1 MATFQIDALDMGSE
15 AGAESQT
22 LDRSSPFP
30 FSVFNSSGAGRW
42 EDSTHKAQ
50 ETGFYP
56 SSQNVTRDHASPLFG
71 QPPFSG
77 QNPASACSTT
87 GTPLCQDDGRNG
99 FLHATQSHGY
109 PSKTLSHE
117 FSLPA
122 PEAHNPGDAG
132 YYRASVQREHD
143 GCTDS
148 AGMEPTSVT
157 QQRSSNQHSTVKDQH
172 TPPWFQSPAPDGDT
186 SVQSYG
192 YILAS
197 QGVDY
202 GFPDTSFPPMY
213 PVHHEANSSSV
224 IRNPQENRTEE
235 PGSHPSA
242 SPHPFSP
249 MPRDTSA
256 TGNGMPQHAGEDS
269 IAERMPPSG
278 KNSRPAGPMEWNT
291 EFAKAENSLKA
302 AAEELYSHLPESAQR
317 PRRSPSPDFGHKSSG
332 KGKARAHP
340 YAIPVSSSSGGTW
353 SCSSVPPFCLPAASS
368 ENHRQA
374 EKGLDQEARAL
385 TEGLSSGE
393 CVSGFPLS
401 SDMEGASPSL
411 GANCR
416 SSGYTLS
423 RKPTDSTTHPSFS
436 SSSSQSFS
444 PPLSS
449 SRDSPRLEPKPA
461 PGQLPEDQQ
470 RAPEDRGFLR
480 FLLPPRQE
488 RQEGSED
495 PSLFSGDVQMQR
507 TDVEGDERQVPR
519 VPTSAGG
526 EHIEEDHRRQGQL
539 ESAGQPAASGAPAQ
553 RLGEGAGRGS
563 EEVNALGV
571 LRECLGED
579 RQADEEGDAH
589 RRALEAEAPPSVK
602 RRRGPAQPAK
612 MYFHKKKEAWRA
624 EVLIDGTKRQKSF
637 SCKVYGEPRAR
648 MLCEWARRFARDFG
662 RLPSN
667 QDVANY
673 IPCLPRCRPA
683 PRGNDDRGEPA
694 TQHSEGSYFA
704 SFPHSFAAHAAP
716 PDIDAEDGASAGPPC
731 PQGPFFAGGVGAP
744 DCVQT
749 HGQMRMFNSAQ
760 ANSQGGEFRPF
771 LTPEG
776 WRETDSSR
784 EMWQKAHGS
793 GEGAGTVEISQNS
806 DQMSRAQMYHP
817 AYSPYGQMPQQSYYA
832 PQGMG
837 ERPDNEVLTF
847 PVQPAASFPISDD
860 TAWSARPEAFW
871 SAATAAS
878 PHQPQAWIDG
888 RRKDE
893 GLTSFE
899 NFFSGGPNAL
909 GWPQG
914 PVQGGEELQRR
925 FACTQDARQDVQT
938 DRESHAQGTGLRASP
953 PDFFYA
959 DSNASNA
966 PRVGPQPFNVEAEC
980 QERMRVERAREGRAR
995 LGEVLERQSQ
1005 VPVESA
1011 GDGFEVQFGNPRPQS
1026 FFNTHFCGPG
1036 GPHMPPFQMY
1046 ASSDQPG
1053 APPQQLEQALR
1064 GGAVYP
1070 NFLDGRSPQKVPQTS
1085 CPPSPFS
1092 SSTCAGASV
1101 ASFPSSSVSAAGV
1114 SGSALAAATELPFS
1128 PFPSPFISDGP
1139 LPPLP
1144 FSAPPYASSGDE
1156 VFLRA
1161 PPCIPSGQAGGPSQ
1175 LSGPFYLSSGFLDT
1189 SAPYYSPPVPQG
1201 HATPAPHL
1209 GMCYHPS
1216 LASGSTH
1223 GRFYGQAPC
1232 DRSQHACAS
1241 GPTLGAVELAAE
1253 VAATALSTLDKQS
1266 FDSLFLQTL
1275 QELNCEKGG
1284 AAGSAD
1290 RPRSLDLS
1298 FTVPLPLLH
1307 QASSLL
1313 NQMEDPF
1320 SGIALDPFGQG
1331 VATLVLPATS
1341 DYLHRLPFVGASAVL
1356 PMGRPAGGESCFA
1369 PPEASGCIET
1379 APNPLRGG
1387 EVKTG
1392 SVFGD
1397 TGEETRPGEADA
1409 SKASCLE
1416 RSRAGGMGEE
1426 GEGERHRKTSGCGDE
1441 DEEGFSAFVQKRRE
1455 MNIAAGA
1462 RFEELDGLK
1471 SLTRPRGGRT
1481 KRFNVGKKPFSGVR
1495 GIYFQQ
1501 GAWKVRY
1508 RGDQEE
1514 VLKVFPYASGDFDSM
1529 WFQFL
1534 LARQFLRQVIA
1545 KGRQLHDSDGEGLS
1559 DEEPA
1564 WILRHDAASAS
1575 SATRRADSGRPRRG
1589 LQASSS
1595 SSRSSSLSASQSR
1608 QGRRSDGSFVEW
1620 TSATGRRRN
1629 DPSADSRASGRV
1641 GRAVALSGASL
1652 GSLGETAAGEGADTT
1667 GGALSSFLGRD
1678 RKCQERGPSQSG
1690 ACRRLDAAVES
1701 LRPISS
1707 TDFFEPIFFPALFG
1721 PASEKWGVRADRVRD
1736 DVEDLEKQRLA
1747 SPHARGD
1754 NGDSGD
1760 SVATMEKSQGEAACG
1775 EGEKRRRLSREVEGS
1790 HASKVG
1796 EVVEELDTLEK
1807 CRRSLCSQE
1816 EKDSISDSCATEQ
1829 TVGTG
1834 RDCGEKPEVEGSV
1847 SLALDSACSLS
1858 AFSLSFAGSEKNV
1871 GGEPQVEDGRE
1882 EARTRADTNDHKSA
1896 SVSTDAFDL
1905 LQEPTFSKATS
1916 PTGPSREKEFQLVA
1930 SYPWDLS
1937 GEMLARKASPGWH
1950 SLPHLPLLLQDR
1962 HDRVLASSFWS

>member
-1 MATFQIDALDMGSE
+1 MATFQIDTLDMGSE
-15 AGAESQT
+15 AGVGSQT
-22 LDRSSPFP
+22 LDSSSPFP
-30 FSVFNSSGAGRW
+30 FSVFNSSDTGRW
-42 EDSTHKAQ
+42 EDSAHRAQ

-71 QPPFSG
+71 QSPFSG

-87 GTPLCQDDGRNG
+87 GTPLCQDVGRNS

-109 PSKTLSHE
+109 PSKTLSPE
-117 FSLPA
+117 FSFPA
-122 PEAHNPGDAG
+122 PEGHNPANAG
-132 YYRASVQREHD
+132 YYLPSVQREHD
-143 GCTDS
+143 RCTDS
-148 AGMEPTSVT
+148 GGMEPTGVT
-157 QQRSSNQHSTVKDQH
+157 QQRSSNQYSTVKDQH
-172 TPPWFQSPAPDGDT
+172 NPPWFQSPAPEGDS

-202 GFPDTSFPPMY
+202 GFPDTSFPLTY

-224 IRNPQENRTEE
+224 IRNPQENRTED
-235 PGSHPSA
+235 PGSHPST
-242 SPHPFSP
+242 SPLPSFSP

-256 TGNGMPQHAGEDS
+256 TGNGMRQHAGEDS
-269 IAERMPPSG
+269 TAERMPMGG
-278 KNSRPAGPMEWNT
+278 KNCRPAAPMEWNT
-291 EFAKAENSLKA
+291 ERAKAENSLKA

-317 PRRSPSPDFGHKSSG
+317 PRRSPSPDFGHKASG

-340 YAIPVSSSSGGTW
+340 YATPVSSSSGGTW
-353 SCSSVPPFCLPAASS
+353 SCSSVPPFSLPAASAG
-368 ENHRQA
+368 NHRQA

-385 TEGLSSGE
+385 TERFASGE
-393 CVSGFPLS
+393 CVSSGFPLS
-401 SDMEGASPSL
+401 SDMEGANPSL
-411 GANCR
+411 GGTCR

-461 PGQLPEDQQ
+461 PGQLPEDRQ

-480 FLLPPRQE
+480 FLLPPREE
-488 RQEGSED
+488 RQEGSEE

-507 TDVEGDERQVPR
+507 TEVEGDERQVPR
-519 VPTSAGG
+519 VPTGAGG
-526 EHIEEDHRRQGQL
+526 ERRDEDCRRQGRL
-539 ESAGQPAASGAPAQ
+539 ESAGQLAASGAPVQ
-553 RLGEGAGRGS
+553 RLGEGAGRS
-563 EEVNALGV
+563 EEVNTLGA
-571 LRECLGED
+571 LRECLGEE

-683 PRGNDDRGEPA
+683 PRGNGDRGEPA

-704 SFPHSFAAHAAP
+704 SFPHSFAAHATP
-716 PDIDAEDGASAGPPC
+716 PEGDAEEGAAPGPSC
-731 PQGPFFAGGVGAP
+731 PQGPFFAGGLGAP
-744 DCVQT
+744 DTVQT
-749 HGQMRMFNSAQ
+749 HSQMRMFNSGQ
-760 ANSQGGEFRPF
+760 ANSQGGEFGPF
-771 LTPEG
+771 WTPEG
-776 WRETDSSR
+776 WRETESSR

-793 GEGAGTVEISQNS
+793 EEGVGAVDVSQHS
-806 DQMSRAQMYHP
+806 DQMSRTQMYHP
-817 AYSPYGQMPQQSYYA
+817 AYTQYGQMPQQSYCA

-837 ERPDNEVLTF
+837 ERPDNESLTF
-847 PVQPAASFPISDD
+847 PVQSAASFPTSDD
-860 TAWSARPEAFW
+860 PAWSARPEAFS
-871 SAATAAS
+871 SAAPAAS
-878 PHQPQAWIDG
+878 PHQPHAWIDG

-899 NFFSGGPNAL
+899 NFFAGAPNAL

-938 DRESHAQGTGLRASP
+938 DRESHAQGAGLHASP

-959 DSNASNA
+959 DSNA

-1005 VPVESA
+1005 LPVEST
-1011 GDGFEVQFGNPRPQS
+1011 GDSFEVQISNPRPQS

-1036 GPHMPPFQMY
+1036 GPHMSPFQMY

-1053 APPQQLEQALR
+1053 APPAQVEQALR

-1070 NFLDGRSPQKVPQTS
+1070 NSLDGKSPQKVPQTS

-1139 LPPLP
+1139 FPPFP

-1175 LSGPFYLSSGFLDT
+1175 SSCPVYLSSGFLDP
-1189 SAPYYSPPVPQG
+1189 SGPYYPP
-1201 HATPAPHL
+1201 PAPNL

-1216 LASGSTH
+1216 LASGSTY

-1232 DRSQHACAS
+1232 DRSQLSCAS
-1241 GPTLGAVELAAE
+1241 GPITRPTLGAVELAAE
-1253 VAATALSTLDKQS
+1253 VAATALSTLEKQG

-1275 QELNCEKGG
+1275 QELNREKGG
-1284 AAGSAD
+1284 ATLSAD
-1290 RPRSLDLS
+1290 RPRSLELS
-1298 FTVPLPLLH
+1298 FSVPLPLLH

-1313 NQMEDPF
+1313 NRMEDPF

-1331 VATLVLPATS
+1331 LATLVLPATS
-1341 DYLHRLPFVGASAVL
+1341 DYSHRLPFVGASAAL
-1356 PMGRPAGGESCFA
+1356 PLGRAADGESCVA
-1369 PPEASGCIET
+1369 PPDASGGIET
-1379 APNPLRGG
+1379 APNPQRGG
-1387 EVKTG
+1387 EVKTA

-1397 TGEETRPGEADA
+1397 TGEEAEPGAADA

-1416 RSRAGGMGEE
+1416 RSRAGVVDEE
-1426 GEGERHRKTSGCGDE
+1426 GEGERHRKISGCGDE
-1441 DEEGFSAFVQKRRE
+1441 DVEGFSAFVQKRRE

-1514 VLKVFPYASGDFDSM
+1514 VLKVFPYTNGDFDSM

-1564 WILRHDAASAS
+1564 WILRRDAASAS
-1575 SATRRADSGRPRRG
+1575 SASRRADSGRPRRG
-1589 LQASSS
+1589 LQACSSS

-1608 QGRRSDGSFVEW
+1608 QGRRSDASVVEW

-1629 DPSADSRASGRV
+1629 DPSADPCASGRV
-1641 GRAVALSGASL
+1641 GRAVNLCGAALC
-1652 GSLGETAAGEGADTT
+1652 SLGETAAGEGADTT
-1667 GGALSSFLGRD
+1667 GGGLSSFLGRD
-1678 RKCQERGPSQSG
+1678 RKGQERGPSQSG

-1721 PASEKWGVRADRVRD
+1721 PTSEKWGVRADSVRD
-1736 DVEDLEKQRLA
+1736 DVEELEKQRLA

-1754 NGDSGD
+1754 NGDGG
-1760 SVATMEKSQGEAACG
+1760 AETEKSRDEVGGGEG
-1775 EGEKRRRLSREVEGS
+1775 EGEKRRRLSREVEGA

-1796 EVVEELDTLEK
+1796 GVVVEELDTLEK
-1807 CRRSLCSQE
+1807 RRGSLCNQE
-1816 EKDSISDSCATEQ
+1816 EEKKDAISDSCPTEP
-1829 TVGTG
+1829 TVGSG
-1834 RDCGEKPEVEGSV
+1834 RDCGEKPEVEGTV

-1858 AFSLSFAGSEKNV
+1858 AFSLSFAGSERNV
-1871 GGEPQVEDGRE
+1871 GREPQIESGRE
-1882 EARTRADTNDHKSA
+1882 EARTRADTNDHKSS

-1905 LQEPTFSKATS
+1905 SQEPTFSKAS
-1916 PTGPSREKEFQLVA
+1916 FPTGPSREKEFQLVA

-1937 GEMLARKASPGWH
+1937 GDRLARKASPGWH
-1950 SLPHLPLLLQDR
+1950 ALPHLPLLLQDR